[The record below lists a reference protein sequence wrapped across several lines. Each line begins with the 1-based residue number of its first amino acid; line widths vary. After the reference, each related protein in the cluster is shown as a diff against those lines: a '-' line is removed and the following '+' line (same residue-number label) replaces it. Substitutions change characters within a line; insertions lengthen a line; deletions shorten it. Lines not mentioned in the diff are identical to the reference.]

1 MARVIFKRQNPGA
14 AEDGSVEVIAGARFI
29 FKRRNP
35 GAAEDGKVKVLIV
48 ARAIFQRRNQR
59 PTHACR
65 PPRCPWATREGR
77 ARHVKDAAQNDAGD
91 VPQDAAQ
98 DLAFGADSRKA
109 AGE

>member
-1 MARVIFKRQNPGA
+1 VKDEHVKNGHVKGAVQGVAEGVTLGA
-14 AEDGSVEVIAGARFI
+14 AEDVL
-29 FKRRNP
+29 
-35 GAAEDGKVKVLIV
+35 GAAEDESVKVLIV
-48 ARAIFQRRNQR
+48 ARAIFQRRNPR
-59 PTHACR
+59 PTHAFR